1 MSVPPLRSLPRLFL
15 PGAVF
20 RDVIELP
27 PKESDKFRKVLR
39 MQDGDQILVL
49 PNDGT
54 SIRCELQGKNAI
66 PLQME
71 HPDTEPKIHV
81 TIIQALPKGE
91 RLETVLRM
99 GTEIGVSKFVVFP
112 AIRSI
117 VQWDQKKIPE
127 KFRRLEAICREAA
140 EQSYRSIIPTL
151 QWENSLQSVL
161 KAFPEALVLSEM
173 ESEVKTLS
181 DALRQPENS
190 EAVSFVVGPE
200 GGWAPKE
207 LALIGDRG
215 VTMGPRVLRTDTAGI
230 AAASLALLI

>member
-1 MSVPPLRSLPRLFL
+1 VFL

-20 RDVIELP
+20 GDVIELP

-54 SIRCELQGKNAI
+54 GIRCELQGPNAV
-66 PLQME
+66 PLQVE
-71 HPDTEPKIHV
+71 HPDPEPKIQV
-81 TIIQALPKGE
+81 TNIQALPKGE

-173 ESEVKTLS
+173 ESEAKTLS
-181 DALRQPENS
+181 DALSRPENS

-215 VTMGPRVLRTDTAGI
+215 VTMGPRVLRTDTAGL
-230 AAASLALLI
+230 AAASLALFK